1 MESQATLAELGRRLL
16 LWFGIPGFILAS
28 LVALV
33 FFRDSYAVG
42 RDEYTADKVGYSMT
56 ADKTVENCRR
66 NNQSTINGY
75 LDQITNINI
84 RKAGAAQEVRAVLLL
99 LENTMNQQI
108 ATAETEK
115 AKC

>member
-1 MESQATLAELGRRLL
+1 MESQATLAELGRKLFLWLGVPGIILTLL
-16 LWFGIPGFILAS
+16 A
-28 LVALV
+28 ALV

-56 ADKTVENCRR
+56 AEQTRR
-66 NNQSTINGY
+66 NCQNIQQSTIDGHKR
-75 LDQITNINI
+75 QITDIRI
-84 RKAGAAQEVRAVLLL
+84 RKAGAKPEVLAVM
-99 LENTMNQQI
+99 LELEDGVNQDI